1 MHENS
6 SPAVRVDSAAAYR
19 RPVYGE
25 PAPGDQR
32 YSAMIIVPNRDGKNF
47 AASQIMLDIAQDPF
61 MASVYRTVLIVGLKE
76 FFGLGADFWKRA
88 DACQI
93 LPERVAKINARRAS

>member
-1 MHENS
+1 MTAPPHIDALCTANRL
-6 SPAVRVDSAAAYR
+6 PAT
-19 RPVYGE
+19 
-25 PAPGDQR
+25 QR
-32 YSAMIIVPNRDGKNF
+32 YSAMIIVPNRENF
-47 AASQIMLDIAQDPF
+47 AASQIVLDIAQDPF